1 MGKALLQLLP
11 LALASALSTVTIS
24 ATIFFLLSKT
34 RTRSGLAFLTGTVIG
49 TFAAVTLATVA
60 GQALP
65 GRPRHHH
72 EVVGKLELVTGI
84 ALVVLG
90 LVSLARRHRVV
101 NSARRPGWLHGISDV
116 GPVPVFGIGLAL
128 NLRPK
133 AVLLAAAAGLVVSDA
148 NLAFDEN
155 LVLLLLYTVV
165 ATVHRGSPRGG
176 DDPLRTPDGAASRL
190 GERLD
195 ECPLESHQRDDHDR
209 GRRLRGRPRPDGLRP
224 AIAHDLAGG
233 VTSPWSAHRPRRSR
247 TR

>member
-49 TFAAVTLATVA
+49 TFAAVTLAAVA

-72 EVVGKLELVTGI
+72 DAVGKLEVVLGI
-84 ALVVLG
+84 AMVVLG

-148 NLAFDEN
+148 NLAVDKN
-155 LVLLLLYTVV
+155 LALLLLYTVV
-165 ATVHRGSPRGG
+165 ATSTVGFLVVGTTLSARRMEPRLVSVNAWMSTHSRVISATIMIMVGVFV
-176 DDPLRTPDGAASRL
+176 AAL
-190 GERLD
+190 GLT
-195 ECPLESHQRDDHDR
+195 
-209 GRRLRGRPRPDGLRP
+209 G
-224 AIAHDLAGG
+224 
-233 VTSPWSAHRPRRSR
+233 
-247 TR
+247 

>member
-72 EVVGKLELVTGI
+72 EVVGKLEVVTGI

-165 ATVHRGSPRGG
+165 ATSTVGVLVVATILSARRMEPR
-176 DDPLRTPDGAASRL
+176 LVSVNA
-190 GERLD
+190 
-195 ECPLESHQRDDHDR
+195 
-209 GRRLRGRPRPDGLRP
+209 
-224 AIAHDLAGG
+224 
-233 VTSPWSAHRPRRSR
+233 WMSAHSR
-247 TR
+247 AISATIMIVVGVFVAALGLTG

>member
-72 EVVGKLELVTGI
+72 EVVGKLEVVMGV

-90 LVSLARRHRVV
+90 LLNLARRHRVV
-101 NSARRPGWLHGISDV
+101 NSARRPGWLQGISDV

-165 ATVHRGSPRGG
+165 ATATVGILVVSTILSARRMEPRLVSVNAWMSDHSRAISATIMVVVGVFV
-176 DDPLRTPDGAASRL
+176 AAL
-190 GERLD
+190 GLT
-195 ECPLESHQRDDHDR
+195 
-209 GRRLRGRPRPDGLRP
+209 G
-224 AIAHDLAGG
+224 
-233 VTSPWSAHRPRRSR
+233 
-247 TR
+247 